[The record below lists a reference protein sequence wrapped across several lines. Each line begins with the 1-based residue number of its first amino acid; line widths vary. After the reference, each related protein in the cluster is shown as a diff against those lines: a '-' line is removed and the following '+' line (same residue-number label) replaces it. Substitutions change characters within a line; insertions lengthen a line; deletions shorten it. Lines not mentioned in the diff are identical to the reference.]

1 MAPEPLDPI
10 ADVETLY
17 SEVRAISRWLRERG
31 YQELGKLLHQTLTDG
46 GVSSLEVSG
55 NVRFVMRELVL
66 RHDLDGTDVIPRMQR
81 CIRFVDYIWGDPARD
96 DNPYA

>member
-1 MAPEPLDPI
+1 MVPKPLDPI

-17 SEVRAISRWLRERG
+17 SEVRAISSWLREHG
-31 YQELGKLLHQTLTDG
+31 YPDFGKELHQTLKDG

-55 NVRFVMRELVL
+55 NIRLVMRKLVSRHEL
-66 RHDLDGTDVIPRMQR
+66 DDDEVISRMQC
-81 CIRFVDYIWGDPARD
+81 CISFVDFIWGDPARD